1 MWYPPPRYHPAQYMY
16 TEHPYEWAPMPPPMP
31 APMPAPMPPRRA
43 YEERRATYADEPR
56 ADVEESAEAA
66 VAKAFATLVDAM
78 TVQMGRSLARTPVH
92 DRIVPF
98 AALSSSADTAAV
110 RGSAPSPMSFKVKV
124 PLSVEEALTD
134 QIAFLEWMITQSAT
148 NIHHR
153 QHAAFHAALRMARAA
168 ARFTRL
174 MYRQAG
180 GVGSAYQDP
189 ELRPVPDRA
198 AAFHAY
204 EHITRFVN
212 AEKNASPSDRGYKT
226 ALDAINRDVTDKL
239 AAVAKFWTQ

>member
-1 MWYPPPRYHPAQYMY
+1 
-16 TEHPYEWAPMPPPMP
+16 MP

-43 YEERRATYADEPR
+43 TYAEGPR

-92 DRIVPF
+92 DRIAPF

-110 RGSAPSPMSFKVKV
+110 RGSAPSPMSFRVTV
-124 PLSVEEALTD
+124 PLSVDEALTG
-134 QIAFLEWMITQSAT
+134 QIAFLEWMLTQSAT

-153 QHAAFHAALRMARAA
+153 QHAAFHAALRMARAS

-180 GVGSAYQDP
+180 GVGSVYEDP
-189 ELRPVPDRA
+189 ELQPITDRA
-198 AAFHAY
+198 AALAAY
-204 EHITRFVN
+204 EHLVHYMKQTDGVPQSEKSMR
-212 AEKNASPSDRGYKT
+212 AEALKELTDDKKSFFRLMDPIRRGG
-226 ALDAINRDVTDKL
+226 
-239 AAVAKFWTQ
+239 

>member
-31 APMPAPMPPRRA
+31 APMPPPMPPRRA
-43 YEERRATYADEPR
+43 TYAEETR

-124 PLSVEEALTD
+124 PLSVDEALTD

-198 AAFHAY
+198 AALSAY
-204 EHITRFVN
+204 EHITRFVQ
-212 AEKNASPSDRGYKT
+212 AERDASQSDRAYKA
-226 ALDAINRDVTDKL
+226 ALDAIDRDVTKKL
-239 AAVAKFWTQ
+239 GAVADFWRQ